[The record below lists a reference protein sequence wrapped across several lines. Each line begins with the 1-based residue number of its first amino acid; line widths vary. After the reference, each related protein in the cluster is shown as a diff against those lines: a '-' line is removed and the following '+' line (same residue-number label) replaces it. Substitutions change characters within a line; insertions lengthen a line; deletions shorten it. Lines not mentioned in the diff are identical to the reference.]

1 MSKYLIYYSLFGD
14 LKKMYTEA
22 NSPIEARNNLTNLI
36 DGTKFLN
43 CLSIDDIENGLLTKE
58 ESK

>member
-1 MSKYLIYYSLFGD
+1 MSEYLIYYSLNGD

-22 NSPIEARNNLTNLI
+22 SSPLEAKNNLNSLI
-36 DGTKFLN
+36 DDTKLLN

-58 ESK
+58 ENK